1 MGFFIDFQWFSK
13 GFGGFDKAKKD
24 LKTLWKGFY
33 EGEMRKNMKMRDF
46 DGEKESKNEG

>member
-1 MGFFIDFQWFSK
+1 MQ
-13 GFGGFDKAKKD
+13 GG
-24 LKTLWKGFY
+24 LY